1 MVLSGSG
8 STHEKN
14 PYELKETG
22 QGLNRMQQAPRTK
35 RALEEIL
42 HAVKAKCSWVGDSTI
57 HLGDTNVPNALMFI
71 DKYNQVSRIL
81 NPIDQCLT
89 HIDLHMKNTGLARY
103 INKTWGGPHQAK
115 RAILQDFFRYGFDG
129 SGADNFFEA
138 GSCIDGRLTSAWNWC
153 QDLSNKPFY
162 PLFKLSGFL
171 GFDGEFQS

>member
-57 HLGDTNVPNALMFI
+57 HLCDSRDPFWGF
-71 DKYNQVSRIL
+71 YRFVS
-81 NPIDQCLT
+81 P
-89 HIDLHMKNTGLARY
+89 
-103 INKTWGGPHQAK
+103 
-115 RAILQDFFRYGFDG
+115 
-129 SGADNFFEA
+129 
-138 GSCIDGRLTSAWNWC
+138 
-153 QDLSNKPFY
+153 SNDPTMISY
-162 PLFKLSGFL
+162 PFL
-171 GFDGEFQS
+171 GIYMRISEVLGALAVAWDHHIAPEKVYLVALATRNC